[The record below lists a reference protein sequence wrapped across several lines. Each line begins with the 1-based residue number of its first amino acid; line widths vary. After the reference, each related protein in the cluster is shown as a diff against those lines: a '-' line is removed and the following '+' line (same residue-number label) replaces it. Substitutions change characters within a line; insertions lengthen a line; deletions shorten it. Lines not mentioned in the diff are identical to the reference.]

1 MSTPF
6 FAVEG
11 LTKRFGGLTAVNNVS
26 FELARDEIV
35 GLIGPNGA
43 GKTTLLRLIT
53 KILRPD
59 SGRIVFNGED
69 ITGLRPWDVVERGI
83 AGTFQNTRPFR
94 HLPIIANVMVPLVAP
109 RARRRGEW
117 VKSVEAKAMDA
128 LEFVGISDMALEP
141 ASSLSQGD
149 LKRLEVARAIA
160 TEPELLLLDEP
171 LGGLNPAES
180 ELLAKSIRRLHKGGR
195 FGRLHSEGP
204 AVLMIEHKLK
214 ELMSIVDRVI
224 VVDYGEI
231 IADGKPADVVKNPKV
246 IEAYLRKPSMPLLEV
261 KNLSVRYDR
270 AQILNGVSLA
280 VDAGEFVGLVGP
292 NGAGKSTLLRAISGL
307 VRFEERMKRGTTG
320 DIVLE
325 GEVRFAGERIDALP
339 SHEIRM
345 RGLVHCPERRRPFRE
360 LTVLENLLAGA
371 YLSRNSAETQRRL
384 DHCFA
389 LFPRL
394 SERTA
399 QIAGTLSGGEQQM
412 LATARALMFE
422 AKLLAI
428 DEPSLG
434 LAPRIREELFAAIAK
449 IHAEGVPV
457 LLVEQEV
464 GQVFRMA
471 RRSYVLS
478 QGRIIAEGSAQSL
491 MADETLRAGYLGL

>member
-1 MSTPF
+1 
-6 FAVEG
+6 
-11 LTKRFGGLTAVNNVS
+11 
-26 FELARDEIV
+26 
-35 GLIGPNGA
+35 
-43 GKTTLLRLIT
+43 
-53 KILRPD
+53 
-59 SGRIVFNGED
+59 
-69 ITGLRPWDVVERGI
+69 
-83 AGTFQNTRPFR
+83 
-94 HLPIIANVMVPLVAP
+94 
-109 RARRRGEW
+109 
-117 VKSVEAKAMDA
+117 
-128 LEFVGISDMALEP
+128 
-141 ASSLSQGD
+141 
-149 LKRLEVARAIA
+149 
-160 TEPELLLLDEP
+160 
-171 LGGLNPAES
+171 
-180 ELLAKSIRRLHKGGR
+180 
-195 FGRLHSEGP
+195 
-204 AVLMIEHKLK
+204 
-214 ELMSIVDRVI
+214 
-224 VVDYGEI
+224 
-231 IADGKPADVVKNPKV
+231 
-246 IEAYLRKPSMPLLEV
+246 MPLLEV
-261 KNLSVRYDR
+261 KNLSVRYDK

-280 VDAGEFVGLVGP
+280 VQEREFIGLVGP

-307 VRFEERMKRGTTG
+307 VRFEERMKRGTHG

-325 GEVRFAGERIDALP
+325 GEVWFAGERIDGLAA
-339 SHEIRM
+339 HEIRT
-345 RGLVHCPERRRPFRE
+345 RGLVHCPERRRPFKE

-371 YLSRNSAETQRRL
+371 FLSRNAAETERRL
-384 DHCFA
+384 QHCFA

-394 SERTA
+394 AEREA

-412 LATARALMFE
+412 LATARALMYE

>member
-1 MSTPF
+1 
-6 FAVEG
+6 
-11 LTKRFGGLTAVNNVS
+11 
-26 FELARDEIV
+26 
-35 GLIGPNGA
+35 
-43 GKTTLLRLIT
+43 
-53 KILRPD
+53 
-59 SGRIVFNGED
+59 
-69 ITGLRPWDVVERGI
+69 
-83 AGTFQNTRPFR
+83 
-94 HLPIIANVMVPLVAP
+94 
-109 RARRRGEW
+109 
-117 VKSVEAKAMDA
+117 
-128 LEFVGISDMALEP
+128 
-141 ASSLSQGD
+141 
-149 LKRLEVARAIA
+149 
-160 TEPELLLLDEP
+160 
-171 LGGLNPAES
+171 
-180 ELLAKSIRRLHKGGR
+180 
-195 FGRLHSEGP
+195 
-204 AVLMIEHKLK
+204 
-214 ELMSIVDRVI
+214 
-224 VVDYGEI
+224 
-231 IADGKPADVVKNPKV
+231 
-246 IEAYLRKPSMPLLEV
+246 MPLLEV
-261 KNLSVRYDR
+261 KNLSVRYDK

-280 VDAGEFVGLVGP
+280 VNAGECVGLVGP

-325 GEVRFAGERIDALP
+325 GEVTFAGERIEGLAP
-339 SHEIRM
+339 HEIRM

-371 YLSRNSAETQRRL
+371 FLSKNSQETQRRL
-384 DHCFA
+384 DHAFA

-394 SERTA
+394 AERKA

-434 LAPRIREELFAAIAK
+434 LAPRIRQELFAAIGK

>member
-1 MSTPF
+1 
-6 FAVEG
+6 
-11 LTKRFGGLTAVNNVS
+11 
-26 FELARDEIV
+26 
-35 GLIGPNGA
+35 
-43 GKTTLLRLIT
+43 
-53 KILRPD
+53 
-59 SGRIVFNGED
+59 
-69 ITGLRPWDVVERGI
+69 
-83 AGTFQNTRPFR
+83 
-94 HLPIIANVMVPLVAP
+94 
-109 RARRRGEW
+109 
-117 VKSVEAKAMDA
+117 
-128 LEFVGISDMALEP
+128 
-141 ASSLSQGD
+141 
-149 LKRLEVARAIA
+149 
-160 TEPELLLLDEP
+160 
-171 LGGLNPAES
+171 
-180 ELLAKSIRRLHKGGR
+180 
-195 FGRLHSEGP
+195 
-204 AVLMIEHKLK
+204 
-214 ELMSIVDRVI
+214 
-224 VVDYGEI
+224 
-231 IADGKPADVVKNPKV
+231 
-246 IEAYLRKPSMPLLEV
+246 MPLLEV
-261 KNLSVRYDR
+261 RNLSVRYDK

-325 GEVRFAGERIDALP
+325 GEVRFAGERIDPLAA
-339 SHEIRM
+339 HEIRM

-371 YLSRNSAETQRRL
+371 FLSKNKNETQRRL
-384 DHCFA
+384 DHCFT

-394 SERTA
+394 AERKA

-434 LAPRIREELFAAIAK
+434 LAPRIREELFAAIGK

>member
-1 MSTPF
+1 
-6 FAVEG
+6 
-11 LTKRFGGLTAVNNVS
+11 
-26 FELARDEIV
+26 
-35 GLIGPNGA
+35 
-43 GKTTLLRLIT
+43 
-53 KILRPD
+53 
-59 SGRIVFNGED
+59 
-69 ITGLRPWDVVERGI
+69 
-83 AGTFQNTRPFR
+83 
-94 HLPIIANVMVPLVAP
+94 
-109 RARRRGEW
+109 
-117 VKSVEAKAMDA
+117 
-128 LEFVGISDMALEP
+128 
-141 ASSLSQGD
+141 
-149 LKRLEVARAIA
+149 
-160 TEPELLLLDEP
+160 
-171 LGGLNPAES
+171 
-180 ELLAKSIRRLHKGGR
+180 
-195 FGRLHSEGP
+195 
-204 AVLMIEHKLK
+204 
-214 ELMSIVDRVI
+214 
-224 VVDYGEI
+224 
-231 IADGKPADVVKNPKV
+231 
-246 IEAYLRKPSMPLLEV
+246 MPLLEV
-261 KNLSVRYDR
+261 NNLSVRYDK

-280 VDAGEFVGLVGP
+280 VHEREFVGLVGP

-307 VRFEERMKRGTTG
+307 VRFEERMKRGTHG

-325 GEVRFAGERIDALP
+325 GEVRFAGERIDGLAA
-339 SHEIRM
+339 HEIRT
-345 RGLVHCPERRRPFRE
+345 RGLVHCPERRRPFKE

-371 YLSRNSAETQRRL
+371 FLSRNAAETERRL
-384 DHCFA
+384 QHCFA

-394 SERTA
+394 AERKA

-412 LATARALMFE
+412 LATARALMYE